1 MELENAKITIAEDAA
16 HVRVEPSA
24 VTVELGQWYWR
35 LVDQDAPRGRYEE
48 DEGLDEGDEDLDP
61 FAQPLLLES
70 GEDAGVPEGKRKCW
84 LGCVTKIGSNF
95 IELTQPRRD
104 NSTTYAR
111 IHIDDFWTDLLYEP
125 NAGQVIR
132 ARIEAAQAKSAKL
145 LAEIQAL
152 TQRLGVSKRTSISYG
167 PSSPTA
173 AAANPESRAL
183 AVLSSSVNVDH
194 YKAALIEAQKDKL
207 PVLFDGVKAANAE
220 MIRWMSAGALAL
232 EAQAGEQEDVLD
244 VIKARLL
251 TISIYAGLTE
261 DVVKVAD
268 GEPAPE
274 TERLRVMQ
282 GLAYMDEECL
292 LFYQSGGLEFSN
304 IQEFDAWLAQPEHM
318 EKILPFPRC
327 VVAMRVRRDKKDRPW
342 DGSLADALIKFQL
355 EQADKSTFLYIRN
368 GARLYRLETDIDF
381 GPLIFPS
388 RAEFDPSEPL
398 MFNMFGSRVDRVITR
413 AEYEERLAAETRRA
427 AAHKAWEKA
436 NNAKPESE
444 RERSNPHW
452 KADHDITHGWQP
464 FDRSSL
470 YYDEAQAAVAERV
483 QQYNRIAVLLQGLFD
498 RSEVLHPHGP
508 VQTWT
513 PDGFAAAIEL
523 VYDASDVLAHGEAPD
538 FEAYRQQLNAKL
550 SNGSVVVGQEH
561 FWLRKEAE
569 RENERTR
576 YDSRAPSHKLFRPY
590 GNEGP
595 GFLARLAGWKPNAKV
610 GTFRWLRERRR
621 STGRWGSD
629 NDQPIACT
637 LEVPADELV
646 NVSAYT
652 PGDFRQFF
660 ADRRTR
666 AQYLKWAPALIA
678 AEEYHAGRLKPQ
690 EPGELPVEK
699 RRRRW

>member
-1 MELENAKITIAEDAA
+1 MNHEITPVTIPDDDAQ
-16 HVRVEPSA
+16 VRVEPSA

-48 DEGLDEGDEDLDP
+48 DDDLDDGEEGL
-61 FAQPLLLES
+61 AQATDLLLES
-70 GEDAGVPEGKRKCW
+70 DADASLPEGKRKCW

-95 IELTQPRRD
+95 IELTQPRRG

-125 NAGQVIR
+125 NAEQVIR
-132 ARIEAAQAKSAKL
+132 ARIEAAQAESARL

-167 PSSPTA
+167 PSA
-173 AAANPESRAL
+173 AAAAPPNPEARAL

-207 PVLFDGVKAANAE
+207 PALFDGVKEANAE
-220 MIRWMSAGALAL
+220 MIRWMSAGAIAL

-244 VIKARLL
+244 VIRARLL

-268 GEPAPE
+268 GDPAPE

-304 IQEFDAWLAQPEHM
+304 IHEFDAWLAQPEHM
-318 EKILPFPRC
+318 QKILPFPRC
-327 VVAMRVRRDKKDRPW
+327 VVAMRVRRDKKERPW
-342 DGSLADALIKFQL
+342 DGSLEDALIKFRL

-368 GARLYRLETDIDF
+368 GGRLYRLETDIDF
-381 GPLIFPS
+381 GPQIFPS
-388 RAEFDPSEPL
+388 KAEFDPSEPL
-398 MFNMFGSRVDRVITR
+398 MFSMFSTRVDRVITR
-413 AEYEERLAAETRRA
+413 AEYEERLAAEEARSKA
-427 AAHKAWEKA
+427 SKAWEKA
-436 NNAKPESE
+436 NNAKPQGE

-452 KADHDITHGWQP
+452 EADHDITHGWQP

-470 YYDEAQAAVAERV
+470 YYDEAQAEVAERV

-498 RSEVLHPHGP
+498 RSDVLHPHAP

-538 FEAYRQQLNAKL
+538 FEAYRAQLNAKL
-550 SNGSVVVGQEH
+550 TNGSVVVGQED

-569 RENERTR
+569 RENDRTR
-576 YDSRAPSHKLFRPY
+576 YDHRAPCHKFFKPD

-595 GFLARLAGWKPNAKV
+595 GFLARLAGWKPNARV
-610 GTFRWLRERRR
+610 GTFRWLRERRQSR
-621 STGRWGSD
+621 NRWAD
-629 NDQPIACT
+629 CDQPIACT
-637 LEVPADELV
+637 LEVPADQLV

-666 AQYLKWAPALIA
+666 AQYLQWAPALIA

-690 EPGELPVEK
+690 EPGELPAQK
-699 RRRRW
+699 SRRRRW